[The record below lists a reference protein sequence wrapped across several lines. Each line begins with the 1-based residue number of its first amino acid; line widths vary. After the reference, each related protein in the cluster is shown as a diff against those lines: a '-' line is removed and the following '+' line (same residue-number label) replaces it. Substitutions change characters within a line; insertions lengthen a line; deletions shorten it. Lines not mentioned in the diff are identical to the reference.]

1 MFLLIICIV
10 LIIIICIYCLNNK
23 IVEGYDQ
30 TQNCIGTYDEYY
42 EPCSKTC
49 GGGTQKLAFNV
60 DIDPVSGY
68 FRGNQKEPVPCPL
81 DLTRECNTHNCPIDC
96 KYDGGGEGW
105 SNWNKNLD
113 SNEKQIGTETRT
125 RQIRIK
131 DKYGGKSCDNLT
143 ETRKHNVNCVQ
154 SAWSNWGACSKTCG
168 GGEQRRT
175 RSILQHPKNSGNK
188 CEASEQTQSCNT
200 QPCPID
206 CVGSWSDTT
215 NCDPSTGKIIK
226 KYTISQHAQHG
237 GTPCGYGD
245 GATMKGHTNCNV
257 DCNVSA
263 WGGYSDCSK
272 SCGTGVQYRSRKIV
286 RNKKNNGAKCPILE
300 ESKNCN
306 THACKRKRT
315 HCCTAS
321 LNRGDMSDAEV
332 KQLRD
337 WHFNQ
342 SKIWII
348 GYDVWGKIIA
358 DNLVS
363 KSKWQSDRVRDFYYH
378 KINGTRTL
386 GSVYA
391 DIVIYPISYLIGA
404 YKILLDNSNSL

>member
-1 MFLLIICIV
+1 M
-10 LIIIICIYCLNNK
+10 IIIICIYCLNNK

-30 TQNCIGTYDEYY
+30 TQNCIGTYDQYY
-42 EPCSKTC
+42 GPCSKTC

-154 SAWSNWGACSKTCG
+154 SAWSDWGACSKTCG
-168 GGEQRRT
+168 GGKQRRT

-206 CVGSWSDTT
+206 CVLSDWKYRSYWG
-215 NCDPSTGKIIK
+215 CTGDC
-226 KYTISQHAQHG
+226 G
-237 GTPCGYGD
+237 GRPGTRLQTKEIVTAPKWGGNPCGTRYHRSVSCNTEACSIPNGIRTFKGGRDGKYCADEGHRVVCNRRAAHSWEKFTMTRHGDKYVLKGGRDGKYCADEGHRVVCNRTAIGPWEKFTIVKHGNKYALKGGRYGKYCAD
-245 GATMKGHTNCNV
+245 ESGGIKCN
-257 DCNVSA
+257 
-263 WGGYSDCSK
+263 
-272 SCGTGVQYRSRKIV
+272 
-286 RNKKNNGAKCPILE
+286 RNKVYGWEKF
-300 ESKNCN
+300 
-306 THACKRKRT
+306 T
-315 HCCTAS
+315 
-321 LNRGDMSDAEV
+321 
-332 KQLRD
+332 
-337 WHFNQ
+337 
-342 SKIWII
+342 I
-348 GYDVWGKIIA
+348 G
-358 DNLVS
+358 
-363 KSKWQSDRVRDFYYH
+363 
-378 KINGTRTL
+378 
-386 GSVYA
+386 
-391 DIVIYPISYLIGA
+391 
-404 YKILLDNSNSL
+404 

>member
-60 DIDPVSGY
+60 DIYPVSGY

-96 KYDGGGEGW
+96 KYVRGGDGWGDW
-105 SNWNKNLD
+105 DKNLD
-113 SNEKQIGTETRT
+113 RNGKQIGTETRT

-131 DKYGGKSCDNLT
+131 GEYGGKSCDNLT

-168 GGEQRRT
+168 GGKQRRT

-206 CVGSWSDTT
+206 CVLSDWKYRSYWG
-215 NCDPSTGKIIK
+215 CTGDC
-226 KYTISQHAQHG
+226 G
-237 GTPCGYGD
+237 GRPGTRLQTKDILTAP
-245 GATMKGHTNCNV
+245 
-257 DCNVSA
+257 A
-263 WGGYSDCSK
+263 WGGNA
-272 SCGTGVQYRSRKIV
+272 CG
-286 RNKKNNGAKCPILE
+286 
-300 ESKNCN
+300 
-306 THACKRKRT
+306 KRKRKVSCNT
-315 HCCTAS
+315 EACSIPNGIRTFKGGRSNLYCADEGHRVVCNRRAPHSWEKFTMTRHGDKYVLKGGRDGKYCADEGHRVVCNRTAIGPWEKFTIVKHGNKYALKGGMYGKYCADES
-321 LNRGDMSDAEV
+321 GGIKCNRNKVYGWE
-332 KQLRD
+332 K
-337 WHFNQ
+337 FT
-342 SKIWII
+342 I
-348 GYDVWGKIIA
+348 G
-358 DNLVS
+358 
-363 KSKWQSDRVRDFYYH
+363 
-378 KINGTRTL
+378 
-386 GSVYA
+386 
-391 DIVIYPISYLIGA
+391 
-404 YKILLDNSNSL
+404 